1 MDDELSITDLIDFF
15 LETWVSLLAAALGA
29 MGVGFALSMALP
41 KQYEIKALVQIAE
54 VGGLGRAEPP
64 AVVIERIKTDG
75 FRARVGQALGDAQVT
90 ATIKIDPVRN
100 TELVQLTTRAE
111 SAERALAISKAYVAA
126 LAQVHDEKVSPYLE
140 RMQLHLQSVEA
151 ELARATA
158 MRDGFAARMMR
169 SASGAAGSSSGSSSG
184 DVILKGSLLQTQEN
198 LVRSLSDQAFNL
210 RNQFDENRTFPTR
223 LFVEPVVS
231 AEISPVFPRPELFAG
246 LGFLLG
252 GFLMLLMQVLRR
264 VKRPQ
269 TQPASDLPTPA

>member
-1 MDDELSITDLIDFF
+1 MRSRPWCRLQR
-15 LETWVSLLAAALGA
+15 W
-29 MGVGFALSMALP
+29 
-41 KQYEIKALVQIAE
+41 
-54 VGGLGRAEPP
+54 GGLGRAEPP

>member
-15 LETWVSLLAAALGA
+15 LETWVSLFAAALG
-29 MGVGFALSMALP
+29 GLGLGLALSLALP

-100 TELVQLTTRAE
+100 TELVQLTTRAQT
-111 SAERALAISKAYVAA
+111 AERALDISKAHVSA
-126 LAQVHDEKVSPYLE
+126 LADVHAERVAPYLE
-140 RMQLHLQSVEA
+140 RMWLHLESVEA
-151 ELARATA
+151 ELVRATA

-169 SASGAAGSSSGSSSG
+169 SASAGGQSSG
-184 DVILKGSLLQTQEN
+184 DVLLKGSLLQTQES

-231 AEISPVFPRPELFAG
+231 VGIAPVFPRPELFAA

-252 GFLMLLMQVLRR
+252 GMLMLVVQVLRR

-269 TQPASDLPTPA
+269 PSPVSDSPTPA

>member
-15 LETWVSLLAAALGA
+15 LETWVSLLAAALG
-29 MGVGFALSMALP
+29 GLGLGLVLSLALP

-111 SAERALAISKAYVAA
+111 TAERALDISKAYVSA
-126 LAQVHDEKVSPYLE
+126 LADVHAERVAPYLE
-140 RMQLHLQSVEA
+140 RMRLHLESVEA
-151 ELARATA
+151 ELVRATA

-169 SASGAAGSSSGSSSG
+169 SASAGGGQSSG
-184 DVILKGSLLQTQEN
+184 DVILKGSLLQTQES

-231 AEISPVFPRPELFAG
+231 VGIAPVFPRPELFAA

-252 GFLMLLMQVLRR
+252 GMLMLVVQVLRR

-269 TQPASDLPTPA
+269 PSPASDSPTPA

>member
-1 MDDELSITDLIDFF
+1 
-15 LETWVSLLAAALGA
+15 
-29 MGVGFALSMALP
+29 
-41 KQYEIKALVQIAE
+41 
-54 VGGLGRAEPP
+54 
-64 AVVIERIKTDG
+64 
-75 FRARVGQALGDAQVT
+75 VGQALGDAQVT

-126 LAQVHDEKVSPYLE
+126 LAQVHNEKVSPYLE
-140 RMQLHLQSVEA
+140 RMQRHLQSVEA

-158 MRDGFAARMMR
+158 MRDGFAARMIR
-169 SASGAAGSSSGSSSG
+169 SASGAAGSSSG

-252 GFLMLLMQVLRR
+252 GFLMLLIQVLRR

-269 TQPASDLPTPA
+269 T

>member
-15 LETWVSLLAAALGA
+15 VETWVSLLAAALGA

-126 LAQVHDEKVSPYLE
+126 LAQVHNEKVSPYLE

-158 MRDGFAARMMR
+158 MRDGFAARMTR
-169 SASGAAGSSSGSSSG
+169 SASGAAGSSSG

-252 GFLMLLMQVLRR
+252 GFLMLLIQVLRR

-269 TQPASDLPTPA
+269 TVPASDLPTPA

>member
-15 LETWVSLLAAALGA
+15 LETWVSLLAAAVGGLGL
-29 MGVGFALSMALP
+29 GLALSFALP

-90 ATIKIDPVRN
+90 ASIKIDP
-100 TELVQLTTRAE
+100 
-111 SAERALAISKAYVAA
+111 
-126 LAQVHDEKVSPYLE
+126 
-140 RMQLHLQSVEA
+140 
-151 ELARATA
+151 
-158 MRDGFAARMMR
+158 
-169 SASGAAGSSSGSSSG
+169 
-184 DVILKGSLLQTQEN
+184 
-198 LVRSLSDQAFNL
+198 VRSLSDQAFNL

-231 AEISPVFPRPELFAG
+231 VGIAPVFPRPELFAA

-252 GFLMLLMQVLRR
+252 GMLMLVVQVLRR

-269 TQPASDLPTPA
+269 PSPASDSPTPA